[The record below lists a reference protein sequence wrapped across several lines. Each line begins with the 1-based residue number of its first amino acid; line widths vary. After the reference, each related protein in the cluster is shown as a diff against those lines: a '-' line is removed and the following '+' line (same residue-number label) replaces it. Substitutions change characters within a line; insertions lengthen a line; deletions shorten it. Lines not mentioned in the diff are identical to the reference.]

1 MTTKSLQQQ
10 APQGW
15 PGSLPEYLVY
25 ESLTEK
31 FGKKDGLDFS
41 YQSSLLGGR
50 LNKGGVVLDFSFSN
64 PPDLAINVQG
74 EYYHYGK
81 GKFVTQNDMFA
92 RQVIASQGITLIF
105 IDENDILNDV
115 DYYVR
120 EALNYKD
127 HSKLGG
133 GI

>member
-1 MTTKSLQQQ
+1 MTTQQITT
-10 APQGW
+10 APSGW
-15 PGSLPEYLVY
+15 KGSVPEYMVY
-25 ESLTEK
+25 NSLITT
-31 FGKKDGLDFS
+31 FNLDPITDFS
-41 YQSSLLGGR
+41 FQSEYLGGR
-50 LNKGGVVLDFSFSN
+50 LDKGGLILDFVFEN

-81 GKFVTQNDMFA
+81 GKVITQNDMLT
-92 RQVIASQGITLIF
+92 REQIASMGINLIF
-105 IDENDILNDV
+105 IDESDVLKDV
-115 DYYVR
+115 DYYVK

>member
-1 MTTKSLQQQ
+1 MTTQQITT
-10 APQGW
+10 APSGWQG
-15 PGSLPEYLVY
+15 SVPEYMVFN
-25 ESLTEK
+25 SLITT
-31 FGKKDGLDFS
+31 FNLDPVTDFS
-41 YQSSLLGGR
+41 FQSVYLGGR
-50 LNKGGVVLDFSFSN
+50 LDKGGLILDFVFEN

-81 GKFVTQNDMFA
+81 GKVITQNDMLT
-92 RQVIASQGITLIF
+92 REQVASMGINLIF
-105 IDENDILNDV
+105 IDESDVLKDV
-115 DYYVR
+115 DYYVK